1 MNKYTNTLRC
11 VVFSVGALLS
21 FSTSAQQ
28 SSSPLLPYSDY
39 RNEIISRRDANS
51 KHFRNADGSVS
62 MFTQAGLIHYKN
74 EQGQWLDIDTRILP
88 AVKGFSN
95 TSNTVKSF
103 FPHAINEGGQITGTS
118 SGKIKEM
125 LNSGW
130 RFSDQENSHPFNFT
144 KPEVA
149 ENVISYRDNSGVKLN
164 YTLSPSRKKMDWIIE
179 QSSFLTTSSEKATT
193 LVFLEEIEL
202 PAGAYLK
209 QKGEELEIVLSSGE
223 VLVNYER
230 PLIHEAGKFVLPED
244 GQSAV
249 YGFYQIK
256 QLTQHRFLVETHV
269 PLAWLKNAARVF
281 PVVVDPTANY
291 YPNSVNFWTGYQTSA
306 TSKTNGMLR
315 ITSALNVGWAKF
327 NISSIP
333 LAATINQTRLYS
345 YHYTTTGTKDTRV
358 NDMNSV
364 DPVAAAA
371 GTISSEIAANDAYI
385 SNYPFG
391 GTSFGWRNAILGSAA
406 NTDVK
411 NRIAQGWTAM
421 GLNYVSGSTSF
432 MYHYGWNAAS
442 SANRPYLEITYVDAI
457 VDLNVDA
464 IVSPVTNSCGEQ
476 SSRII
481 LRIKNNSA
489 TQNITGAVV
498 VCNLT
503 GGIVQNL
510 SATLNRTLLAGT
522 TDTLY
527 MPGTYNFTTGSN
539 FTLSAYTDYV
549 NDTNHVN
556 DTLTQSFTIHPLPLG
571 SIFSK
576 AVASQGTHGAGIF
589 ASPDYV
595 KAGDSIVYNFSA
607 PTGYTDAQ
615 YGTDWQVASL
625 TSVKTLSGTSMG
637 VFYLLPP
644 SGSNSARLV
653 LKPTA
658 AETDSIFEVNL
669 FTEFIATGCKTN
681 INRFVF
687 IAPVPVPG
695 FESTLACD
703 GFPISFKDTSVIS
716 SGSLSFF
723 WNFGDVGNADTS
735 VVQNPEYTYSG
746 PGVYTVTLIV
756 TSDLGYTSQKT
767 STVEVGH
774 NPSVIFTSDNTCDNS
789 AVQFTNGTT
798 IPGSVTLSYEW
809 NFGDGTT
816 SAQINPSRLYA
827 AAGVY
832 TATLKATSSIGCSS
846 TYTRQV
852 TVFPYPVAAFNVND
866 ACAGQDILFTNTSSI
881 SFGSVGQEWQLG
893 SGIISNDKNPQYSF
907 ATAGTYNVKL
917 RAISDFG
924 CVDSVI
930 KQVVVHPVPMPAFTV
945 ADVCNGEDVVITNTS
960 SLSGSSN
967 GFDSYW
973 NLGDGDT
980 TTNNSS
986 SFSHLYD
993 LPGTYTIQLNTST
1006 AYCTSV
1012 LSKNI
1017 VVKSVPQSVFGIKTQ
1032 GCVNGD
1038 IGLTNNSS
1046 TAKQYYWSFSDNTSS
1061 TNEMP
1066 EKSFAA
1072 SGTYAVKLVTAHES
1086 GCTDTLIKNI
1096 VINNLPNAAF
1106 TFVKNSPSDQRQVS
1120 FTPSLNTFDTYA
1132 WDMGDGNTYNQI
1144 SPVHSFTSNGP
1155 FIVQLAVTDVNG
1167 CINNSTQQIMFNVS
1181 VEEKA
1186 LSGLMIYPSP
1196 ATHQITISGVL
1207 PDAGLKVEIY
1217 NSLGQKQQVAI
1228 NGMNASGSFE
1238 INTGS
1243 FANGLYHVK
1252 VLTSAGFYSG
1262 SFVILK

>member
-1 MNKYTNTLRC
+1 M
-11 VVFSVGALLS
+11 FLS
-21 FSTSAQQ
+21 FSVSAQQ
-28 SSSPLLPYSDY
+28 SSALLPYSEY
-39 RNEIISRRDANS
+39 HNEIVSRRDANS
-51 KHFRNADGSVS
+51 KHFQNADGSVS
-62 MFTQAGLIHYKN
+62 MFTQAGPIHFKN

-95 TSNTVKSF
+95 AANTVKSF
-103 FPHAINEGGQITGTS
+103 FPYVINEVGQITTTTS
-118 SGKIKEM
+118 GEIKEM

-130 RFSDQENSHPFNFT
+130 RFSDQENINTLNFI

-179 QSSFLTTSSEKATT
+179 QSSFLKNSSEKATT
-193 LVFLEEIEL
+193 LVFSEEIEL
-202 PAGAYLK
+202 PSGAYLN
-209 QKGEELEIVLSSGE
+209 QKGEELEIVLLSGE

-230 PLIHEAGKFVLPED
+230 PLIHEAGKFMLPED

-306 TSKTNGMLR
+306 SSKTNGMLR
-315 ITSALNVGWAKF
+315 ITNVLNVGWAKF

-333 LAATINQTRLYS
+333 LAATINQTRLHS
-345 YHYTTTGTKDTRV
+345 YHYQTTGTKDTRV
-358 NDMNSV
+358 NDMNAT

-371 GTISSEIAANDAYI
+371 GTISSAIAANDAYI

-391 GTSFGWRNAILGSAA
+391 GASYGWRNAILGSAA

-421 GLNYVSGSTSF
+421 GLNYVSGSTTF

-442 SANRPYLEITYVDAI
+442 SANRPYLEITYVDAV

-476 SSRII
+476 GSRII

-503 GGIVQNL
+503 GGVVQNL

-527 MPGTYNFTTGSN
+527 MPGTYNFTSGSN
-539 FTLSAYTDYV
+539 FTLRAYTDYV
-549 NDTNHVN
+549 NDPNHTN

-571 SIFSK
+571 SVFSK
-576 AVASQGTHGAGIF
+576 SVSSQGTHGAGIF
-589 ASPDYV
+589 VLPDYV

-615 YGTDWQVASL
+615 YGTDWQVSSL
-625 TSVKTLSGTSMG
+625 TSVKTISGTPMT
-637 VFYLLPP
+637 VFYTLPP
-644 SGSNSARLV
+644 SGINSARIV
-653 LKPTA
+653 LKPNS
-658 AETDSIFEVNL
+658 AETDSVFEVNL
-669 FTEFIATGCKTN
+669 YTEFIATGCRAN
-681 INRFVF
+681 ISRYVF

-703 GFPISFKDTSVIS
+703 GFPISFKDTSTIS
-716 SGSLSFF
+716 SGTLSYF
-723 WNFGDVGNADTS
+723 WNFGDAGNADTS

-746 PGVYTVTLIV
+746 PGVYTVILTV
-756 TSDLGYTSQKT
+756 TSHLGYSAQKT
-767 STVEVGH
+767 SIVEVGH
-774 NPSVIFTSDNTCDNS
+774 NPSVIFTSDNTCDKS
-789 AVQFTNGTT
+789 AVQFTNGTS
-798 IPGSVTLSYEW
+798 IQGSATLSYEW
-809 NFGDGTT
+809 NFGDGTV
-816 SAQINPSRLYA
+816 SSQINPSRLYA

-852 TVFPYPVAAFNVND
+852 TVSPYPVAAFNVND

-893 SGIISNDKNPQYSF
+893 SGIISNDKNPKYSF

-945 ADVCNGEDVVITNTS
+945 ADVCNGEDALITNTS
-960 SLSGSSN
+960 LLSGSST

-980 TTNNSS
+980 TTNNST

-1017 VVKSVPQSVFGIKTQ
+1017 IVKSVPQSVFGIKTQ

-1046 TAKQYYWSFSDNTSS
+1046 AAKQYYWNFGDNTSS
-1061 TNEMP
+1061 TDETP

-1096 VINNLPNAAF
+1096 VVNNLPNAAF

-1144 SPVHSFTSNGP
+1144 SPVHSFTTNGP

-1207 PDAGLKVEIY
+1207 PDAGMKMEIY

-1252 VLTSAGFYSG
+1252 VFTSAGFYSG

>member
-11 VVFSVGALLS
+11 VVFSVAALLS
-21 FSTSAQQ
+21 FSSVAQQ
-28 SSSPLLPYSDY
+28 SSGSLPYSDY
-39 RNEIISRRDANS
+39 PNEIVSRRDANS

-74 EQGQWLDIDTRILP
+74 EQGKWLDIDTRISP

-103 FPHAINEGGQITGTS
+103 FPYVINEGGQITGTS
-118 SGKIKEM
+118 SGEIKEM

-130 RFSDQENSHPFNFT
+130 RFSDQENLHPLNFI
-144 KPEVA
+144 KPEVM

-164 YTLSPSRKKMDWIIE
+164 YTISPSRKKMDWVIE
-179 QSSFLTTSSEKATT
+179 QSSFLKASSEKAST
-193 LVFLEEIEL
+193 LVFAEEIEL
-202 PAGAYLK
+202 PAGATLK
-209 QKGEELEIVLSSGE
+209 QKGEELEVVLLSGE

-230 PLIHEAGKFVLPED
+230 PLIHEAGKFILPED
-244 GQSAV
+244 GQTAV
-249 YGFYQIK
+249 YGFYRIK
-256 QLTQHRFLVETHV
+256 QVAQHRYLVETHV
-269 PLAWLKNAARVF
+269 PMIWLKDAARAF
-281 PVVVDPTANY
+281 PIVVDPTANY

-306 TSKTNGMLR
+306 TSKTNGFLR

-385 SNYPFG
+385 SNFPFG
-391 GTSFGWRNAILGSAA
+391 GASFGWRDAILGSAA
-406 NTDVK
+406 NTDIK

-421 GLNYVSGSTSF
+421 GLNYVSGSTTF

-442 SANRPYLEITYVDAI
+442 SANRPYLQITYVDAI

-464 IVSPVTNSCGEQ
+464 VVAPVTNSCGEQ

-489 TQNITGAVV
+489 TQNITGAMV
-498 VCNLT
+498 VCNLS
-503 GGIVQNL
+503 GGVVQNL
-510 SATLNRTLLAGT
+510 SATLNRALLAGT
-522 TDTLY
+522 TDTIY
-527 MPGTYNFTTGSN
+527 MPGTYNFTSGTN
-539 FTLSAYTDYV
+539 FTLSAYTDYI
-549 NDTNHVN
+549 NDPNHLN

-571 SIFSK
+571 SVFSK
-576 AVASQGTHGAGIF
+576 SISSQGTHSAGIYTL
-589 ASPDYV
+589 PDYV
-595 KAGDSIVYNFSA
+595 KSGDSIVYNLGA
-607 PTGYTDAQ
+607 PTGYSDAQ
-615 YGTDWQVASL
+615 YGSDWQVASS

-637 VFYLLPP
+637 IFYVLPP

-653 LKPTA
+653 LKPSS
-658 AETDSIFEVNL
+658 AEIDSIFQVNL

-687 IAPVPVPG
+687 IAPVPVAG
-695 FESTLACD
+695 FETTLACD
-703 GFPISFKDTSVIS
+703 GSPISFKDSSTIS
-716 SGSLSFF
+716 SGSLNFF
-723 WNFGDVGNADTS
+723 WNFGDTGNADTS

-746 PGVYTVTLIV
+746 PGIYTVTLTV
-756 TSDLGYTSQKT
+756 TSDLGYSAQKT
-767 STVEVGH
+767 SIVEVGH
-774 NPSVIFTSDNTCDNS
+774 NPQVIFTSDNTCDKS
-789 AVQFTNGTT
+789 AVQFTNGST

-816 SAQINPSRLYA
+816 SSQTNPSRLYT

-832 TATLKATSSIGCSS
+832 TATLKAVSSIGCSS

-866 ACAGQDILFTNTSSI
+866 ACAGQDILFTNTSTV
-881 SFGSVGQEWQLG
+881 SFGSVGQEWQFG
-893 SGIISNDKNPQYSF
+893 GGVISNDKNAKYSF
-907 ATAGTYNVKL
+907 GTAGTYNVKL

-930 KQVVVHPVPMPAFTV
+930 KQVIVHPVPVPSFTV
-945 ADVCNGEDVVITNTS
+945 ADVCDGEHAVITNTS
-960 SLSGSSN
+960 SLSGSST

-980 TTNNSS
+980 TTNNGS
-986 SFSHLYD
+986 SFSHLYN

-1006 AYCTSV
+1006 ANCTSV

-1017 VVKSVPQSVFGIKTQ
+1017 RVKSAPQSIFSIKTQ

-1046 TAKQYYWSFSDNTSS
+1046 GAKQYYWSFSDNTTSVDE
-1061 TNEMP
+1061 TP
-1066 EKSFAA
+1066 EKSFAT

-1086 GCTDTLIKNI
+1086 GCTDTLIQNI
-1096 VINNLPNAAF
+1096 VVNTLPNAAF

-1132 WDMGDGNTYNQI
+1132 WNMGDGNTYNQI

-1155 FIVQLAVTDVNG
+1155 FVVQLAVTDVNG
-1167 CINNSTQQIMFNVS
+1167 CVNNSTQQIMFNVS
-1181 VEEKA
+1181 VEENVLA
-1186 LSGLMIYPSP
+1186 GLVIYPSP

-1207 PDAGLKVEIY
+1207 PDAGMQVEIY
-1217 NSLGQKQQVAI
+1217 NSLGQKQLSTINAI
-1228 NGMNASGSFE
+1228 NASGSLE

-1252 VLTSAGFYSG
+1252 VFTSSGLYTG
-1262 SFVILK
+1262 SFVVLK

>member
-11 VVFSVGALLS
+11 VVFSVAALLS
-21 FSTSAQQ
+21 FSAFAQQ
-28 SSSPLLPYSDY
+28 SFSSLPYSDY
-39 RNEIISRRDANS
+39 QNEIISRRDANS

-74 EQGQWLDIDTRILP
+74 EQGQWLDIDTRISP

-95 TSNTVKSF
+95 TANTVKSF
-103 FPHAINEGGQITGTS
+103 FPDAINEGGQVTTTS
-118 SGKIKEM
+118 SGEIKEM

-130 RFSDQENSHPFNFT
+130 RFSDQENSHPLNFIN
-144 KPEVA
+144 PWVV
-149 ENVISYRDNSGVKLN
+149 ENVISYQDNAGIKLN
-164 YTLSPSRKKMDWIIE
+164 YTLSSSRKKMDWIIE
-179 QSSFLTTSSEKATT
+179 QSSFLKTSSEKATT
-193 LVFLEEIEL
+193 LVFSEEIQL

-244 GQSAV
+244 AQSAV
-249 YGFYQIK
+249 YGFYHIK
-256 QLTQHRFLVETHV
+256 QLAQHRYLVETHI
-269 PLAWLKNAARVF
+269 PMTWLKDAARVF

-306 TSKTNGMLR
+306 SSKSNGFLR
-315 ITSALNVGWAKF
+315 ITTALNVGWAKF

-345 YHYTTTGTKDTRV
+345 YHYQTTGTKDARV
-358 NDMNSV
+358 NDMNAT

-371 GTISSEIAANDAYI
+371 GTISGAIAANDAYI
-385 SNYPFG
+385 TNYPYG
-391 GTSFGWRNAILGSAA
+391 ATSYGWRNAILGSAA

-442 SANRPYLEITYVDAI
+442 SANRPYLQITYVDAI

-464 IVSPVTNSCGEQ
+464 VISPVTNSCGEQ
-476 SSRII
+476 GSRII

-498 VCNLT
+498 VCNLS
-503 GGIVQNL
+503 GGVVQSL

-527 MPGTYNFTTGSN
+527 MPGTYNFTSGSS

-549 NDTNHVN
+549 NDPNHVN

-571 SIFSK
+571 SVFSK
-576 AVASQGTHGAGIF
+576 SVSSQGTHGAGIF

-615 YGTDWQVASL
+615 YGTDWQVSSL
-625 TSVKTLSGTSMG
+625 TSVKTLSGTSMAM
-637 VFYLLPP
+637 FYVLPP

-653 LKPTA
+653 LKPGTV
-658 AETDSIFEVNL
+658 EIDSSFEINL

-687 IAPVPVPG
+687 IAPVPVAG

-703 GFPISFKDTSVIS
+703 GFPISFKDTSAIS

-746 PGVYTVTLIV
+746 PGVYTVTLTV
-756 TSDLGYTSQKT
+756 TSDLGYTAQKT
-767 STVEVGH
+767 TTVEVGD
-774 NPSVIFTSDNTCDNS
+774 NPHAVFTSDNTCDKS

-816 SAQINPSRLYA
+816 STQINPSRLYA

-846 TYTRQV
+846 IYTRQV
-852 TVFPYPVAAFNVND
+852 TVSPYPVAAFNVND
-866 ACAGQDILFTNTSSI
+866 ACAGQDILFTNTSTI
-881 SFGSVGQEWQLG
+881 SFGSVGQEWQFG
-893 SGIISNDKNPQYSF
+893 SGIISNDKNPKYSF

-930 KQVVVHPVPMPAFTV
+930 KQVVVHAVPMPAFTV
-945 ADVCNGEDVVITNTS
+945 ADVCNGEDAVITNTS
-960 SLSGSSN
+960 LLSGSSN

-980 TTNNSS
+980 TTNNSP

-1017 VVKSVPQSVFGIKTQ
+1017 IVKSVPQSMFDIKTQ

-1046 TAKQYYWSFSDNTSS
+1046 SAKQYYWSFSDNTSS
-1061 TNEMP
+1061 TDEMP
-1066 EKSFAA
+1066 EKSFAV
-1072 SGTYAVKLVTAHES
+1072 SGSYTVKLVTAHES

-1096 VINNLPNAAF
+1096 VVNNLPNAAF

-1155 FIVQLAVTDVNG
+1155 FVVQLAVTDVNG
-1167 CINNSTQQIMFNVS
+1167 CVNNSTQQIMFNVS

-1207 PDAGLKVEIY
+1207 PDAGMKMEIY

-1228 NGMNASGSFE
+1228 NAMNASGSFE

-1252 VLTSAGFYSG
+1252 VLTSGGFYSG